1 VAFSF
6 GVMDVKDFGL
16 RSSFI
21 QKNKQINILIEQGEK
36 ALWNSQTS
44 LSARTVTEG
53 YMRG

>member
-36 ALWNSQTS
+36 ECGIPKHHFQPEQLQKGT
-44 LSARTVTEG
+44 
-53 YMRG
+53 